1 MIVAVDAAGG
11 DHYPKAPVEGALLAV
26 KEDPN
31 LSVLLLGPEEMIK
44 KALEGKEYDKA
55 RILIQDAPQI
65 IGMEESPAS
74 AVKGKQQSSIVIGM
88 GLHKAGKC

>member
-44 KALEGKEYDKA
+44 K
-55 RILIQDAPQI
+55 
-65 IGMEESPAS
+65 S
-74 AVKGKQQSSIVIGM
+74 A
-88 GLHKAGKC
+88 